1 MLYRPITR
9 LRGGSA
15 ALTRFRG
22 QSVALTRFKDQS
34 GGLARV
40 KDESATLIRLKSQS
54 GFTLI
59 ELLVVIL
66 IIGILAAIAIPAFLS
81 QTTKANDAAA
91 KTQVGTL
98 QTTIKTYAIENAGS
112 YAGASLAKLQAI
124 EPTLKDKTTAV
135 AKEVVSPTTTGFTVE
150 SEAVGSKD
158 VYKLVSENGEVTRTC
173 TTSGTGNNGGG
184 CKGGS
189 W

>member
-1 MLYRPITR
+1 MLYRLRQR
-9 LRGGSA
+9 LNSE
-15 ALTRFRG
+15 
-22 QSVALTRFKDQS
+22 D
-34 GGLARV
+34 
-40 KDESATLIRLKSQS
+40 

-81 QTTKANDAAA
+81 QTSKANDSAA

-98 QTTIKTYAIENAGS
+98 QTTMETYAAENNGS
-112 YAGASLAKLQAI
+112 YAGATLAKLQAI

-135 AKEVVSPTTTGFTVE
+135 AKEIKTPSATGFEVE
-150 SEAVGSKD
+150 SEAVGSSD
-158 VYKLVSENGEVTRTC
+158 VYKLKNTEGEISRSC
-173 TTSGTGNNGGG
+173 TTGGTGNNGGG
-184 CKGGS
+184 CKAGS

>member
-1 MLYRPITR
+1 MLNR
-9 LRGGSA
+9 LR
-15 ALTRFRG
+15 
-22 QSVALTRFKDQS
+22 Q
-34 GGLARV
+34 
-40 KDESATLIRLKSQS
+40 RLSNEQ

-81 QTTKANDAAA
+81 QTSKANDSAA

-98 QTTIKTYAIENAGS
+98 QTTEEAYASENGGS
-112 YAGASLAKLQAI
+112 FTPELTKLQAI
-124 EPTLKDKTTAV
+124 EPTLKDTSTAT
-135 AKEVVSPTTTGFTVE
+135 AKVNSGSGENFVVQSTAATTG
-150 SEAVGSKD
+150 D
-158 VYKLVSENGEVTRTC
+158 VYILTSTGGSVSRTC
-173 TTSGTGNNGGG
+173 TTVANSATNTSGG